1 MPESSIRDTQIAFSK
16 EQETSYNSH
25 HTTAAKYMG
34 LLTSDVFF
42 YLPKVEQIVKD
53 DLLGHEF
60 PTHACNDYWQHSE
73 MSFQEDLE
81 PKVGGRFLAYAL
93 GSSINPQAV
102 PGATGVNDLFFNM
115 LPASGGRQLPSFDV
129 ISKLDAADFLI
140 AGVCVDK
147 FRVEQKKSARAT
159 YKVDCVGSGKF
170 LKPHGVTGTLTTDL
184 NVDCM
189 DGRDTVVKYTGPG
202 GVVTLSGSPYRVM
215 DWFVEVN
222 NNLKKND
229 RRLGDPTVEKAGH
242 VRRLLRGEKRQ
253 VTCEITLAH
262 DGLTEWNLMRDRDQ
276 ITDLTFTVMGPTI
289 PTTSVRSEVELII
302 PKAQV
307 SMVESGNEDG
317 TATVKVTFVVL
328 EDPMTKGGIKA
339 RVRTNEATP
348 YI

>member
-16 EQETSYNSH
+16 ERETAYNQP

-42 YLPKVEQIVKD
+42 YLPKIEQIVKD

-81 PKVGGRFLAYAL
+81 TKIGGRFLAYAL
-93 GSSINPQAV
+93 GGTINATAV
-102 PGATGVNDLFFNM
+102 AGAASVNDLEFAM

-129 ISKLDAADFLI
+129 ASKLDAADFLM

-170 LKPHGVTGTLTTDL
+170 AKPHGITGGIPGAPD
-184 NVDCM
+184 VACM
-189 DGRDTVVKYTGPG
+189 DGRDTAVKYTGPG
-202 GVVTLSGSPYRVM
+202 GVVDLSGTFRVM

-253 VTCEITLAH
+253 VTTEITLAL
-262 DGLTEWNLMRDRDQ
+262 DGLVEWDLMKNGDT
-276 ITDLTFTVMGPTI
+276 ITDLTYTVKGPI
-289 PTTSVRSEVELII
+289 IGATSARNEIEFII

-328 EDPMTKGGIKA
+328 EDPTTKGGIKA